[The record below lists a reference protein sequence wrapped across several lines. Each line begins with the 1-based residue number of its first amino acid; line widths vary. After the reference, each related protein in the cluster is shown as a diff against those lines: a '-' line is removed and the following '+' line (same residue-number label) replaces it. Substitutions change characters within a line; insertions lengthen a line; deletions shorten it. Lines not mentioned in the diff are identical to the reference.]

1 MRIFAP
7 QKRQERISNLVPP
20 MLRVLFSFI
29 PFMVC
34 LCWCITFALQYRR
47 NDPAKR
53 LLTLFLAVCV
63 VLYFCHALFF
73 NVGLSHPM
81 ECLWTLCSLSVYP
94 IYYAYLCRLTARTIR
109 PLFWCW
115 LLLPG
120 ALVALLKLTFPGD
133 LTELLRKCFFMV
145 QVFCVLYFGYRR
157 LQAYDRQLAEVYADT
172 EGRDTTAVKHLLV
185 AFVITSFCSVIANGI
200 GKQYFAQSDW
210 LLLLVLTPF
219 SVMLYALSYIGFTR
233 EFEPEQLVTDST
245 EAEDIVAQEEQAAL
259 PDQEIGL
266 MLTQLME
273 GERFFLTPNLKIGDV
288 VRRLSICR
296 TYLSAYINQTYNASF
311 SDYVNRLRIEY
322 AQQLLRESPSQK
334 LLVIAQQSGF
344 ATEQSFYRNFHK
356 FTGQKPSEWLREANL
371 IAAENPA
378 EKVEDNSPS

>member
-81 ECLWTLCSLSVYP
+81 ECLWAHCSLSVYP
-94 IYYAYLCRLTARTIR
+94 LYYAYLCRLTARPIS

-145 QVFCVLYFGYRR
+145 QVFFVLYYGYRR

-185 AFVITSFCSVIANGI
+185 AFVITSFCSAIANGI

-233 EFEPEQLVTDST
+233 EFVPEQLVTDSA
-245 EAEDIVAQEEQAAL
+245 EAEEIVEQKEQDTM
-259 PDQEIGL
+259 PDQEIGQL
-266 MLTQLME
+266 LTQLME

-288 VRRLSICR
+288 VRRLNICR

-334 LLVIAQQSGF
+334 LLVVAQQSGF

-356 FTGQKPSEWLREANL
+356 FTGQRPSEWLRNASL
-371 IAAENPA
+371 PSAENR
-378 EKVEDNSPS
+378 EKKTEERTPN

>member
-1 MRIFAP
+1 MPRNYVKKRITNFVF
-7 QKRQERISNLVPP
+7 N

-29 PFMVC
+29 PFMIC
-34 LCWCITFALQYRR
+34 LCWFVTFALQYRK
-47 NDPAKR
+47 NDLAKR

-73 NVGLSHPM
+73 TVGLSHPM
-81 ECLWTLCSLSVYP
+81 ECLWMLCSLSVYP
-94 IYYAYLCRLTARTIR
+94 LYYAYLCRLTARPIS

-120 ALVALLKLTFPGD
+120 MLLTLLRLVFPGD

-145 QVFCVLYFGYRR
+145 QVFFVLFAGYRR

-172 EGRDTTAVKHLLV
+172 EGRDTSAVKHLLV
-185 AFVITSFCSVIANGI
+185 AFVITSSCSAIANGV

-233 EFEPEQLVTDST
+233 EFEPEQLVADGI
-245 EAEDIVAQEEQAAL
+245 EAEDFVAQEEKEKL
-259 PDQEIGL
+259 PDQEIDQL
-266 MLTQLME
+266 LTQLME
-273 GERFFLTPNLKIGDV
+273 GDHFFLTPNLKIGDV
-288 VRRLSICR
+288 VRRLGICR

-322 AQQLLRESPSQK
+322 AQQLLRQSPNQK
-334 LLVIAQQSGF
+334 LLVISQQSGF

-356 FTGQKPSEWLREANL
+356 FTGKKPSEWLRNVAPQ
-371 IAAENPA
+371 ADENVE
-378 EKVEDNSPS
+378 EKADENDEC